1 MLKIKCLLLFLFTI
15 LSFSQKIEN
24 WNSKKDKI
32 KIPFE
37 LSHNLIIVDVIF
49 NGVNLKMIADTGA
62 SKSVVFSLPN
72 NESMVIKEANLITIS
87 GAGIS
92 EKIQGYLSK
101 NNKLLIGK
109 YFDYDFETI
118 FVFDRDI
125 SLVNRLGIPINGI
138 LGSSF
143 FKNYLIEIDYQKKI
157 ITLYKSPK
165 EKLKKSYFS
174 SKIEIDNDR
183 PYIYVKSKHGDTKVN
198 FKLLFDTGLS
208 DGLWLFENDS
218 IKCNTAFFSD
228 YLGKGLSGDIY
239 GKKSRVQEINF
250 DNYKLQDVLVSYP
263 DVTFFDKKTILQ
275 NRNGYLGGGIIQRFN
290 WIIDYKEQKIYFKKN
305 NLFDEPFDY
314 NMAGIEVQHS
324 GFQVVKEK
332 VENAFSTNVI
342 SLDKNDSQ
350 QSYSDFFK
358 YELKPN
364 FEIYSIRKDSPAE
377 KVGLQE
383 GDIIL
388 KLNNFQSNS
397 LTIQRILDIFHSK
410 EGKQIS
416 IKVNRKGEVKT
427 FKFNL
432 EKIL

>member
-24 WNSKKDKI
+24 WNSNKDKI

-101 NNKLLIGK
+101 NNKLQIGK

-183 PYIYVKSKHGDTKVN
+183 PYIYVKSKHGNTKVN

-218 IKCNTAFFSD
+218 IKCNTTFFSD

-275 NRNGYLGGGIIQRFN
+275 NRNGYLGGGIIHRFN

>member
-1 MLKIKCLLLFLFTI
+1 
-15 LSFSQKIEN
+15 
-24 WNSKKDKI
+24 
-32 KIPFE
+32 
-37 LSHNLIIVDVIF
+37 
-49 NGVNLKMIADTGA
+49 
-62 SKSVVFSLPN
+62 
-72 NESMVIKEANLITIS
+72 MVIKEANLITIS

-101 NNKLLIGK
+101 NNKLQIGK

-183 PYIYVKSKHGDTKVN
+183 PYIYVKSKHGNTKVN

-218 IKCNTAFFSD
+218 IKCNTTFFSD

-388 KLNNFQSNS
+388 KLNNFQSHS

>member
-24 WNSKKDKI
+24 WNSNKDKI

-101 NNKLLIGK
+101 NNKLQIGK

-183 PYIYVKSKHGDTKVN
+183 PYIYVKSKHGNTKVN

-218 IKCNTAFFSD
+218 IKCNTAFFSHD
-228 YLGKGLSGDIY
+228 LGKGLSGDIY
-239 GKKSRVQEINF
+239 GKKSRVKEINF

>member
-101 NNKLLIGK
+101 NNKLQIGK

-183 PYIYVKSKHGDTKVN
+183 PYIYVKSKHGNTKVN

-218 IKCNTAFFSD
+218 IKCNTTFFSD

-388 KLNNFQSNS
+388 KLNNFQSHS